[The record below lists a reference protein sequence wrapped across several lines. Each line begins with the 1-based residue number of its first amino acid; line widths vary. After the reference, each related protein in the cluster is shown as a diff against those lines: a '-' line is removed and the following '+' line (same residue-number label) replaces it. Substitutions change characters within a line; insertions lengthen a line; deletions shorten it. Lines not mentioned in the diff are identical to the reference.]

1 MCCLNNYEQLL
12 TKMRQFF
19 LILLL
24 ILAVIPAQG
33 GKRNEVTLKIAAE
46 SLDRALEK
54 KDTIGLKQ
62 LLSPELRYGHS
73 NGWIETKS
81 DLVADLYNG
90 KLTYKSIKLS
100 GSGVSTVVEGKT
112 GLVREEVTVDILY
125 DGKPVNMKLSVLQV
139 WVFRKGGWILLG
151 RQSTKI

>member
-1 MCCLNNYEQLL
+1 
-12 TKMRQFF
+12 MRQV
-19 LILLL
+19 LVILLL
-24 ILAVIPAQG
+24 VLAVVPAQG
-33 GKRNEVTLKIAAE
+33 RKRNEVTLKIAAE
-46 SLDRALEK
+46 ALDRALEK

-73 NGWIETKS
+73 TGWIETRS
-81 DLVADLYNG
+81 ELVANLYNG
-90 KLTYKSIKLS
+90 KLTYKSIQLS
-100 GSGVSTVVEGKT
+100 GRGVSTVIEGKT
-112 GLVREEVTVDILY
+112 GLVREEVMVDILY